1 LISRA
6 HKLGLSNKTDR
17 RAFHRSNKMTPGV
30 VVMISFILI
39 AILGVATWGGARLFR
54 SYRAGH
60 AAVFSA
66 FLRIVF

>member
-1 LISRA
+1 
-6 HKLGLSNKTDR
+6 
-17 RAFHRSNKMTPGV
+17 MTPGV

-66 FLRIVF
+66 FLRIVFLGWLWLFVVFFVCLFRIDPAV